1 MSEPIKIFFRFILFV
16 LVQALVLSHM
26 PTLQGFIT
34 PYLYFLFIL
43 WMPFK
48 TGRLSLLV
56 IGFLLGFS
64 LDMFTLTPGL
74 HAAPCVLIAYL
85 RPFIIN
91 MLVPR
96 ETKELSLGSPSRI
109 TMSIAPYILYVTL
122 LTFMHHLYLVLLEW
136 MYFGNILYFFGKVF
150 FSTIVSLLL
159 ITITEL
165 LFAKRGRRVNGWP
178 RYWMGEFFL
187 TPTLKDINVF

>member
-1 MSEPIKIFFRFILFV
+1 MSEPIKIFFRFVLFI
-16 LVQALVLSHM
+16 LVQALVLNHM
-26 PTLQGFIT
+26 KPLHQFIT

-48 TGRLSLLV
+48 TGRLSLLF
-56 IGFLLGFS
+56 ISFLFGLS
-64 LDMFTLTPGL
+64 LDLFLQTPGL
-74 HAAPCVLIAYL
+74 HAAPCLLIAYL

-109 TMSIAPYILYVTL
+109 TMGVAPYILYVVV
-122 LTFMHHLYLVLLEW
+122 LTFMHHLYLVFLEW

-150 FSTIVSLLL
+150 FTTLVSLVL
-159 ITITEL
+159 ILITEL
-165 LFAKRGRRVNGWP
+165 LFAKRGRRING
-178 RYWMGEFFL
+178 
-187 TPTLKDINVF
+187 